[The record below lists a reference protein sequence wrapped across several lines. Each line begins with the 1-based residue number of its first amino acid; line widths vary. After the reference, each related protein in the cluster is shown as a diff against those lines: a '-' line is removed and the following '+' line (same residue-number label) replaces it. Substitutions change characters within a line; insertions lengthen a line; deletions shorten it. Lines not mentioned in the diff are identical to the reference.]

1 MGKYQTKYEK
11 LIANEPVLNKRAY
24 NIIKHRIIFDQ
35 LHPGQRL
42 SVARLAEE
50 LSISRTP
57 VAVALSTL
65 ERDGYVVVYPQR
77 GTFVRELTPFELEI
91 IFHARSALGKLVIQS
106 AGHLIDRSELE
117 VFYGEFKRFR
127 SMKYINNADLMELF
141 YIDVEFHRL
150 LDECIPGIIHDETKV
165 IADLTMN
172 SRYLAYRSRFG
183 GASDETIKELCCD
196 HHIQISEC
204 LLKNDV
210 EKAAEAFVTDVE
222 CGWKGTKL

>member
-1 MGKYQTKYEK
+1 MGKFQTTYEK
-11 LIANEPVLNKRAY
+11 LVTNEPVLNKKAY
-24 NIIKHRIIFDQ
+24 NIIKNRIIFDE

-42 SVARLAEE
+42 SVAKLAQE
-50 LSISRTP
+50 LEISRTP

-91 IFHARSALGKLVIQS
+91 IFRARAALGKLVIQS
-106 AGHLIDRSELE
+106 AGHLTDRNELE
-117 VFYGEFKRFR
+117 VFYNEFKRFR
-127 SMKYINNADLMELF
+127 SMKYISNPDLIELF

-150 LDECIPGIIHDETKV
+150 LDECIPGIIHDQTKV

-172 SRYLAYRSRFG
+172 SRYLAYRKRFG
-183 GASDETIKELCCD
+183 GSSDQKIKELCCD
-196 HHIQISEC
+196 NHILIIEH

-210 EKAAEAFVTDVE
+210 DQAAEAFVKDVF
-222 CGWKGTKL
+222 CGWEGTKL